1 MSHEFHSFE
10 FHRLTGAADC
20 GSLFRSFDFRRHLS
34 MISRRKLPPLWIF
47 VILFLL
53 LYGSLSAGLTRIFKL
68 PWYVPI
74 PPTVSIVV
82 GIILLAFGFG
92 WMAWALRSLSIR
104 RAFGKELFKSAAEST
119 LVTTGAYAYSRN
131 PVYFS
136 ATVLFLGWFFVFR
149 WTPVAIMTV
158 LFLVHFMLV
167 AKWEEKELTQRFGD
181 QYRDYKQRV
190 PFLIPGR
197 KRKSPQF

>member
-1 MSHEFHSFE
+1 M
-10 FHRLTGAADC
+10 
-20 GSLFRSFDFRRHLS
+20 S

-53 LYGSLSAGLTRIFKL
+53 LYGSLSVGLTRVFKL
-68 PWYVPI
+68 PRRVPI
-74 PPTVSIVV
+74 PSTTSLVA

-92 WMAWALRSLSIR
+92 WMVWAIRSLTVR

-119 LVTTGAYAYSRN
+119 LVTTGPYAYSRN
-131 PVYFS
+131 PLYFS
-136 ATVLFLGWFFVFR
+136 AIILFLGWFFVSR

-158 LFLVHFMLV
+158 LFLAHFILI
-167 AKWEEKELTQRFGD
+167 AKWEEKELIERFGD
-181 QYRDYKQRV
+181 QYCNYKQRT

-197 KRKSPQF
+197 RRR